1 MDIVTSAI
9 GTTLPL
15 APATAAPVVPAAPD
29 AHATARFAELMGTAP
44 VLPNGA
50 VAAMDPSLSA
60 TAVPAAGPV
69 SMGDRILGGI
79 QGLSDDMHSAWS
91 SVAATL
97 DSVAQVSTQDLLKL
111 QLNLTQVSVQYEL
124 VGKAISRTTQNFD
137 QLVKIQ

>member
-1 MDIVTSAI
+1 MDIATSAI
-9 GTTLPL
+9 SATLPL
-15 APATAAPVVPAAPD
+15 APAPAAAVVPAAPD
-29 AHATARFAELMGTAP
+29 QHATARFAELMGTAP
-44 VLPNGA
+44 VLPNGG

-60 TAVPAAGPV
+60 TVVPPASA

-91 SVAATL
+91 SVSSTL
-97 DSVAQVSTQDLLKL
+97 DSASLVSTQDLLKL